1 MAHFFVLRGAEML
14 LKGRREI
21 FTDFE
26 NITSENIAE
35 VMVEA
40 FDVHRINAG
49 EIKYLQEY
57 EKGVQPILR
66 RVKDIRPEINFKAVE
81 NHAAEITAFKVGYVF
96 GSPITF
102 VQRASKDIK
111 SDDGAV
117 DDRKISILNEM
128 MFEEGKAAQDQQ
140 LGKDLAVT
148 GLGYRIVL
156 PKKVKTGVS
165 VFNMLRLNP
174 ATTFVIKFN
183 DIYHRPAVGVSYIT
197 LKDGTIR
204 AGAYTETYYF
214 ELEGSGVG
222 SFKVIKTEPNRLGVI
237 PIIEYKN
244 DNERMGCFERVI
256 SLLDALNVATSDRL
270 NGLSQFI
277 QSILWMNN
285 CSIDSEQMEQL
296 KDKLGLLTK
305 SEPGNP
311 ASVQYLTATLDQA
324 QTQTLIDYLYEQ
336 ILQIAGVP
344 GREQSTGG
352 NTGQAIMLS
361 NGWQIAETHARST
374 EQTFTESE
382 REMLKVVLKILS
394 LVDSGEVSTLKLSDI
409 DIKFSRNRTDSLLV
423 KTQGLTNMLQAGVH
437 PLIAITH
444 CGLFSDP
451 QGVWNDSKE
460 YMGKWLY
467 DAEGDDVDDEGAVQD
482 HKHSGGEDNGQDPQ
496 GVQA

>member
-1 MAHFFVLRGAEML
+1 MI

-21 FTDFE
+21 FTDVKEITKE
-26 NITSENIAE
+26 NISKVLADAFE
-35 VMVEA
+35 VHLRNVA
-40 FDVHRINAG
+40 

-57 EKGVQPILR
+57 ERGVQPILR
-66 RVKDIRPEINFKAVE
+66 RKKEVRPEINNKIVE

-102 VQRASKDIK
+102 VQRASVDTEGK
-111 SDDGAV
+111 SGTTDDKKLA
-117 DDRKISILNEM
+117 ILNEM
-128 MFEEGKAAQDQQ
+128 MFEEGKAAQDQA
-140 LGKDLAVT
+140 LGKDISICGV
-148 GLGYRIVL
+148 GYRIVL
-156 PKKVKTGVS
+156 PKKVKDGVS
-165 VFNMLRLNP
+165 AFTILRLNP
-174 ATTFVIKFN
+174 TNAFVVKFN
-183 DIYHRPAVGVSYIT
+183 DIYKSNALGVSYIQ
-197 LKDGTIR
+197 LADNSYR
-204 AGAYTETYYF
+204 VGAYTATWYF
-214 ELEGSGVG
+214 ELEGRDLNSL
-222 SFKVIKTEPNRLGVI
+222 KVTNVVPNRVGLQ
-237 PIIEYKN
+237 PIIEYRN
-244 DNERMGCFERVI
+244 DDERMGCFERVI
-256 SLLDALNVATSDRL
+256 SLLDALNEATSDRL
-270 NGLSQFI
+270 NGLAQFV

-285 CSIDSEQMEQL
+285 CDIDTEQMEQL

-305 SEPGNP
+305 SEAGNP

-361 NGWQIAETHARST
+361 NGWQIAETHARSV
-374 EQTFTESE
+374 EQTFTQSE
-382 REMLKVVLKILS
+382 REMLKVVLRILS
-394 LVDSGEVSTLKLSDI
+394 LTETSEVADLKLSDI

-423 KTQGLTNMLQAGVH
+423 KTQGLSNMLQAGIH

-467 DAEGDDVDDEGAVQD
+467 GVEEDETDEEDTLPDDRR
-482 HKHSGGEDNGQDPQ
+482 SGGEDNTEDKP
-496 GVQA
+496 GVSA

>member
-1 MAHFFVLRGAEML
+1 ME

-21 FTDFE
+21 FTDVKEITKE
-26 NITSENIAE
+26 NISKVLAD
-35 VMVEA
+35 A
-40 FDVHRINAG
+40 FETHLLNVT

-57 EKGVQPILR
+57 ERGNQPILK
-66 RVKDIRPEINFKAVE
+66 RVKEIRPEINNKIVE

-102 VQRASKDIK
+102 VQRASVDIDGNK
-111 SDDGAV
+111 GETDDKKLA
-117 DDRKISILNEM
+117 ILNEM
-128 MFEEGKAAQDQQ
+128 MFEEGKSAQDQV
-140 LGKDLAVT
+140 LGKDISVC
-148 GLGYRIVL
+148 GIGYRIVL
-156 PKKVKTGVS
+156 PKKVKDGVS
-165 VFNMLRLNP
+165 AFSILRLNP
-174 ATTFVIKFN
+174 TNAFVIKFN
-183 DIYHRPAVGVSYIT
+183 DLFKKSAVGVSYII
-197 LKDGTIR
+197 LSDDSYR
-204 AGAYTETYYF
+204 VGAYTDKQYF
-214 ELEGSGVG
+214 ELEGKDFS
-222 SFKVIKTEPNRLGVI
+222 SLKVVNAVPNRVGI

-244 DNERMGCFERVI
+244 DDERMGCFERVI

-270 NGLSQFI
+270 NGLAQFI

-285 CSIDSEQMEQL
+285 CEVDKEQMEQL

-361 NGWQIAETHARST
+361 NGWQLAETHARSV
-374 EQTFTESE
+374 EQTFTQSE

-394 LVDSGEVSTLKLSDI
+394 LTETSEVADLKLSDI
-409 DIKFSRNRTDSLLV
+409 DVKFSRNRTDSLLV
-423 KTQGLTNMLQAGVH
+423 KTQGLMNQLQAGIH
-437 PLIAITH
+437 PLIAISN
-444 CGLFSDP
+444 CGLYSDP
-451 QGVWNDSKE
+451 QSVWNDSKA

-467 DAEGDDVDDEGAVQD
+467 DAEEDDVDAEDTVSTI
-482 HKHSGGEDNGQDPQ
+482 KHSGGEDNQEDTQ
-496 GVQA
+496 RVSAQ